1 MDPFLERTQGFESMT
16 LQMTGAEILVKSL
29 EDLKVT
35 YVFGYPGAAILPAF
49 HALAKTHIKII
60 VNSNEQSCAFSAAG
74 YSRSS
79 DKVGVAIVTSGPA
92 ITNTLTAVADSNAD
106 SIPMLVFAGQ
116 VPQRK
121 IGTDEFQ
128 HINVTEVFAKASK
141 KVILITDNSDVELV
155 VKDSYFLAQSGKPG
169 PVVIDFPLD
178 AQRKMGYYMEQD
190 PNVYRL
196 KYEDES
202 HLGHNQCQDFF
213 QLLQHSG
220 RPLLYIGGGLN
231 CRAAS
236 ERIREFNRMFNIP
249 SINSI
254 MGKGILDESLDTS
267 LGMLGMFGTPYAN
280 MAIQETDLFVAFGVR
295 WDDRVTQRVGD
306 AGLETGIAY
315 FDINA
320 QKVQEVR
327 LTRKPKF
334 SFIGDAKTAL
344 EDLLEYAKENNIKLN
359 IEDWQERA
367 SYLKRAF
374 RLNYNRKAETIQQAE
389 VMDLLSN
396 LLTEQTKI
404 TTGVGNHQ
412 MLAAQYLKILQPKS
426 FFTASGFGTM
436 GFALPCA
443 IGVHYANP
451 EATVIA
457 IDGDSSIKM
466 NMGEIHT
473 IGSLGIPIKVL
484 LMNNHADGMVRN
496 IQDSDYKGLHTATER
511 SFDANFAQI
520 AKECGFSFCRRI
532 EHRAH
537 LEPSLREFLAATGP
551 SFLEIVTDRDEVVY
565 PKIPMG
571 KGYKDMI
578 LGPFIKNILA
588 RESGQKD
595 IQ

>member
-1 MDPFLERTQGFESMT
+1 MQL
-16 LQMTGAEILVKSL
+16 TGAEILVKSL
-29 EDLKVT
+29 EQLKVT
-35 YVFGYPGAAILPAF
+35 HVFGYPGATILPVF
-49 HALAKTHIKII
+49 HALAKTHIQII

-74 YSRSS
+74 FSRSS

-92 ITNTLTAVADSNAD
+92 ITNTLTAVADCNAD
-106 SIPMLVFAGQ
+106 SIPILVVAGQ

-121 IGTDEFQ
+121 LGSDEFQ

-141 KVILITDNSDVELV
+141 KVILITDNSDVETV
-155 VKDSYFLAQSGKPG
+155 VKDSYFLARSGKPG

-178 AQRKMGYYMEQD
+178 AQRKMAHYKQQD
-190 PNVYRL
+190 PDIYRL

-202 HLGHNQCQDFF
+202 HLGRNQCREFF
-213 QLLQHSG
+213 QLLQG
-220 RPLLYIGGGLN
+220 AKRPLLYIGGGLN
-231 CRAAS
+231 SIAAS
-236 ERIREFNRMFNIP
+236 EKIREFNHLFNIP

-267 LGMLGMFGTPYAN
+267 LGMLGMFGIPYAN

-306 AGLETGIAY
+306 PGLEADIAY

-320 QKVQEVR
+320 EKVQEVR
-327 LTRKPKF
+327 VTRKPKF
-334 SFIGDAKTAL
+334 SFIGDAKIAL

-359 IEDWQERA
+359 IKEWQERA

-374 RLNYNRKAETIQQAE
+374 QLNYNRNTESIQQAE
-389 VMDLLSN
+389 ALDLLSS

-426 FFTASGFGTM
+426 FFAASGFGTM

-443 IGVHYANP
+443 IGVHYANS

-473 IGSLGIPIKVL
+473 IGSLGLPIKIL
-484 LMNNHADGMVRN
+484 LLNNHGDGMVRD
-496 IQDSDYKGLHTATER
+496 IQDADYQQLHTATER

-520 AKECGFSFCRRI
+520 AKECGFTFCRKIKDRQD
-532 EHRAH
+532 
-537 LEPSLREFLAATGP
+537 LEPSLREMLSATGP
-551 SFLEIVTDRDEVVY
+551 SFLEIVTDRNEMIY
-565 PKIPMG
+565 PRIPIG
-571 KGYKDMI
+571 KGYRDMI
-578 LGPFIKNILA
+578 LGPFIRKTLA
-588 RESGQKD
+588 S
-595 IQ
+595 

>member
-1 MDPFLERTQGFESMT
+1 LN
-16 LQMTGAEILVKSL
+16 
-29 EDLKVT
+29 VT
-35 YVFGYPGAAILPAF
+35 HVFGYPGATILPVF
-49 HALAKTHIKII
+49 HALAKTHIQII

-74 YSRSS
+74 FSRSS

-92 ITNTLTAVADSNAD
+92 ITNTLTAVADCNAD
-106 SIPMLVFAGQ
+106 SIPILVVAGQ

-121 IGTDEFQ
+121 LGSDEFQ

-141 KVILITDNSDVELV
+141 KVILITDNSDVETV
-155 VKDSYFLAQSGKPG
+155 VKDAYFLARSGKPG

-178 AQRKMGYYMEQD
+178 AQRKMAHYKQQD
-190 PNVYRL
+190 PDIYRL

-202 HLGHNQCQDFF
+202 HLGRNQCREFF
-213 QLLQHSG
+213 QLLQG
-220 RPLLYIGGGLN
+220 AKRPLLYIGGGLN
-231 CRAAS
+231 SIAAS
-236 ERIREFNRMFNIP
+236 EKIREFNHLFNIP

-254 MGKGILDESLDTS
+254 MGKGILNESLDTS
-267 LGMLGMFGTPYAN
+267 LGMLGMFGIPYAN

-306 AGLETGIAY
+306 PGLEADIAY

-320 QKVQEVR
+320 EKVQEVR
-327 LTRKPKF
+327 VTRKPKF
-334 SFIGDAKTAL
+334 SFIGDAKIAL

-359 IEDWQERA
+359 IKEWQERA
-367 SYLKRAF
+367 SYLKQAF
-374 RLNYNRKAETIQQAE
+374 QLNYNRNTESIQQAE
-389 VMDLLSN
+389 ALDLLSS

-426 FFTASGFGTM
+426 FFAASGFGTM

-443 IGVHYANP
+443 IGVHYANS

-473 IGSLGIPIKVL
+473 IGSLGLPIKIL
-484 LMNNHADGMVRN
+484 LLNNHGDGMVRD
-496 IQDSDYKGLHTATER
+496 IQDADYQQLHTATER

-520 AKECGFSFCRRI
+520 AKECGFTFCRKIKDRQD
-532 EHRAH
+532 
-537 LEPSLREFLAATGP
+537 LEPSLREMLSATGP
-551 SFLEIVTDRDEVVY
+551 SFLEIVTDRNEMIY
-565 PKIPMG
+565 PRIPIG
-571 KGYKDMI
+571 KGYRDMI
-578 LGPFIKNILA
+578 LGPFIRKTLA
-588 RESGQKD
+588 S
-595 IQ
+595 

>member
-1 MDPFLERTQGFESMT
+1 MT
-16 LQMTGAEILVKSL
+16 RQMTGAEILVKSL
-29 EDLKVT
+29 EDLKVA
-35 YVFGYPGAAILPAF
+35 YVFGYPGAAILPVF
-49 HALAKTHIKII
+49 HALAKSHIEII

-106 SIPMLVFAGQ
+106 SIPILVFAGQ

-155 VKDSYFLAQSGKPG
+155 AKDSYFLAQSGKPG

-178 AQRKMGYYMEQD
+178 AQRKMGYYREQD
-190 PNVYRL
+190 PNIYRL

-202 HLGHNQCQDFF
+202 HLGQNQCQDFF
-213 QLLQHSG
+213 QLLQRSG

-231 CRAAS
+231 SKAAS

-306 AGLETGIAY
+306 PGLEADIAY

-320 QKVQEVR
+320 EKVQEVR

-344 EDLLEYAKENNIKLN
+344 EDLLEYAKENNIKLD
-359 IEDWQERA
+359 IKEWQERV

-374 RLNYNRKAETIQQAE
+374 QLNYSRKAETIQQAE
-389 VMDLLSN
+389 VVDLLSD
-396 LLTEQTKI
+396 LITEQTKI

-412 MLAAQYLKILQPKS
+412 MLAAQYLKILQPRS

-457 IDGDSSIKM
+457 IDGDGSIKM

-473 IGSLGIPIKVL
+473 IGALGIPLKVL
-484 LMNNHADGMVRN
+484 LMNNHGDGMVRN
-496 IQDSDYKGLHTATER
+496 IQDADYQGLHTATER

-520 AKECGFSFCRRI
+520 AKQSGFSFCRRI

-537 LEPSLREFLAATGP
+537 LEPSLREFLAAAGP

-565 PKIPMG
+565 PKIPIG

-578 LGPFIKNILA
+578 LGPFIKNTLA
-588 RESGQKD
+588 SETRQKD
-595 IQ
+595 LQ

>member
-1 MDPFLERTQGFESMT
+1 MNPFLEKPQGFENMT
-16 LQMTGAEILVKSL
+16 PQMTGAEILVRSL
-29 EDLKVT
+29 KDLEVT
-35 YVFGYPGAAILPAF
+35 CVFGYPGAAILPVF
-49 HALAKTHIKII
+49 HALAKAQIQII

-74 YSRSS
+74 YSRSG

-106 SIPMLVFAGQ
+106 SIPILVFAGQ

-121 IGTDEFQ
+121 LGTDEFQ
-128 HINVTEVFAKASK
+128 HINVTEVFAKAAK
-141 KVILITDNSDVELV
+141 KVILITDNSDVEVV

-178 AQRKMGYYMEQD
+178 AQRKTGCYREQD

-202 HLGHNQCQDFF
+202 HLGKNQCRDFF
-213 QLLQHSG
+213 ELLQHSS

-231 CRAAS
+231 SKAGS

-254 MGKGILDESLDTS
+254 MGKGILDEGLDTS
-267 LGMLGMFGTPYAN
+267 LGMLGMFGTPYSN

-295 WDDRVTQRVGD
+295 WDDRVAQRVGD
-306 AGLETGIAY
+306 PGLEADIAY

-320 QKVQEVR
+320 EKVQEVR

-334 SFIGDAKTAL
+334 SFIGDAKIAL
-344 EDLLEYAKENNIKLN
+344 KDLLEYARENNIRLDIK
-359 IEDWQERA
+359 EWQERV

-374 RLNYNRKAETIQQAE
+374 QLNYKRKAEAIQQAE
-389 VMDLLSN
+389 VMDLLSD

-443 IGVHYANP
+443 IGVHCNNP

-466 NMGEIHT
+466 NMGEMHT
-473 IGSLGIPIKVL
+473 IGALGIPIKVML
-484 LMNNHADGMVRN
+484 LNNHGDGMVRN
-496 IQDSDYKGLHTATER
+496 IQDADYQGLHTATER
-511 SFDANFAQI
+511 SFDANFARI

-532 EHRAH
+532 EHRTN
-537 LEPSLREFLAATGP
+537 LEASLREFLAATGP
-551 SFLEIVTDRDEVVY
+551 SLLEIVTDRNEVVY
-565 PKIPMG
+565 PKIPVG

-578 LGPFIKNILA
+578 LGPFIKNTLA
-588 RESGQKD
+588 SESGQKG

>member
-1 MDPFLERTQGFESMT
+1 MQL
-16 LQMTGAEILVKSL
+16 TGAEILVKSL
-29 EDLKVT
+29 EQLQVT
-35 YVFGYPGAAILPAF
+35 HVFGYPGATILPVF
-49 HALAKTHIKII
+49 HALAKTHIQII

-74 YSRSS
+74 FSRSS
-79 DKVGVAIVTSGPA
+79 DRVGVAIVTSGPA
-92 ITNTLTAVADSNAD
+92 ITNTLTAVADCNAD
-106 SIPMLVFAGQ
+106 SIPILVVAGQ

-121 IGTDEFQ
+121 IGSDEFQ

-141 KVILITDNSDVELV
+141 KVILITDNSDVETV
-155 VKDSYFLAQSGKPG
+155 VKDAYFLARSGKPG

-178 AQRKMGYYMEQD
+178 AQRKMAYYKQQD
-190 PNVYRL
+190 PDIYRL

-202 HLGHNQCQDFF
+202 HLGRNQCREFF
-213 QLLQHSG
+213 QLLQG
-220 RPLLYIGGGLN
+220 ARRPLLYIGGGLN
-231 CRAAS
+231 SRAAS
-236 ERIREFNRMFNIP
+236 EKIREFNHLFNIP

-267 LGMLGMFGTPYAN
+267 LGMLGMFGMPYAN

-306 AGLETGIAY
+306 PGLEADIAY

-320 QKVQEVR
+320 EKVQEVR
-327 LTRKPKF
+327 VTRKPKF
-334 SFIGDAKTAL
+334 SFIGDAKIAL

-359 IEDWQERA
+359 IKEWQERA

-374 RLNYNRKAETIQQAE
+374 RLNYKRNAESIQQAE
-389 VMDLLSN
+389 ALDLLSS

-426 FFTASGFGTM
+426 FFAASGFGTM

-443 IGVHYANP
+443 IGVHYANS

-457 IDGDSSIKM
+457 IDGDGSIKM

-473 IGSLGIPIKVL
+473 IGSLGLPIKVL
-484 LMNNHADGMVRN
+484 LLNNHGDGMVRD
-496 IQDSDYKGLHTATER
+496 IQDADYQQLHTATER

-520 AKECGFSFCRRI
+520 AKECGFTFCRKIKDRQD
-532 EHRAH
+532 
-537 LEPSLREFLAATGP
+537 LEPSLREMLSATGP
-551 SFLEIVTDRDEVVY
+551 SFLEIVTDRSEMIY
-565 PKIPMG
+565 PRIPIG
-571 KGYKDMI
+571 KGYRDMI
-578 LGPFIKNILA
+578 LGPFIRKTLA
-588 RESGQKD
+588 S
-595 IQ
+595 

>member
-1 MDPFLERTQGFESMT
+1 MQL
-16 LQMTGAEILVKSL
+16 TGAEILVKSL
-29 EDLKVT
+29 EQLKVSH
-35 YVFGYPGAAILPAF
+35 VFGYPGATILPVF
-49 HALAKTHIKII
+49 HALAKTHIQII

-74 YSRSS
+74 FSRSS
-79 DKVGVAIVTSGPA
+79 DRVGVAIVTSGPA

-106 SIPMLVFAGQ
+106 SIPVLVIAGQ

-121 IGTDEFQ
+121 LGTDEFQ

-141 KVILITDNSDVELV
+141 KVILITDNSDVETV
-155 VKDSYFLAQSGKPG
+155 VKDAYFLARSGKPG

-178 AQRKMGYYMEQD
+178 AQRKMGNYKQQD
-190 PNVYRL
+190 PDIYRL

-202 HLGHNQCQDFF
+202 HLGKNQCREFF
-213 QLLQHSG
+213 QLLQSAR

-231 CRAAS
+231 SKAAS
-236 ERIREFNRMFNIP
+236 EKIREFNRIFNIP

-306 AGLETGIAY
+306 PGLEADIAY

-320 QKVQEVR
+320 EKVQEVR
-327 LTRKPKF
+327 VTRNPKF
-334 SFIGDAKTAL
+334 SFIGDAKIAL

-359 IEDWQERA
+359 MKEWQERA

-374 RLNYNRKAETIQQAE
+374 PLNYNRNAESIQQAE
-389 VMDLLSN
+389 VMDLLSS

-473 IGSLGIPIKVL
+473 IGSLGLPIKVL
-484 LMNNHADGMVRN
+484 LLNNHGDGMVRN
-496 IQDSDYKGLHTATER
+496 IQDADYQQLHTATER

-520 AKECGFSFCRRI
+520 AKECGFSFCRKI
-532 EHRAH
+532 EHRPD
-537 LEPSLREFLAATGP
+537 LETSLREFLAATGP
-551 SFLEIVTDRDEVVY
+551 SFLEIVTDRNEMVY
-565 PKIPMG
+565 PRIPIG
-571 KGYKDMI
+571 KGYRDMI
-578 LGPFIKNILA
+578 LGPFIRKTLA
-588 RESGQKD
+588 S
-595 IQ
+595 

>member
-1 MDPFLERTQGFESMT
+1 MQL
-16 LQMTGAEILVKSL
+16 TGAEILVKSL
-29 EDLKVT
+29 EQLNVT
-35 YVFGYPGAAILPAF
+35 HVFGYPGATILPVF
-49 HALAKTHIKII
+49 HALAKTHIQII

-74 YSRSS
+74 FSRSS

-92 ITNTLTAVADSNAD
+92 ITNTLTAVADCNAD
-106 SIPMLVFAGQ
+106 SIPILVVAGQ

-121 IGTDEFQ
+121 LGSDEFQ

-141 KVILITDNSDVELV
+141 KVILITDNSDVETV
-155 VKDSYFLAQSGKPG
+155 VKDAYFLARSGKPG

-178 AQRKMGYYMEQD
+178 AQRKMAHYKQQD
-190 PNVYRL
+190 PDIYRL

-202 HLGHNQCQDFF
+202 HLGRNQCREFF
-213 QLLQHSG
+213 QLLQG
-220 RPLLYIGGGLN
+220 AKRPLLYIGGGLN
-231 CRAAS
+231 SIAAS
-236 ERIREFNRMFNIP
+236 EKIREFNHLFNIP

-254 MGKGILDESLDTS
+254 MGKGILNESLDTS
-267 LGMLGMFGTPYAN
+267 LGMLGMFGIPYAN

-306 AGLETGIAY
+306 PGLEADIAY

-320 QKVQEVR
+320 EKVQEVR
-327 LTRKPKF
+327 VTRKPKF
-334 SFIGDAKTAL
+334 SFIGDAKIAL

-359 IEDWQERA
+359 IKEWQERA
-367 SYLKRAF
+367 SYLKQAF
-374 RLNYNRKAETIQQAE
+374 QLNYNRNTESIQQAE
-389 VMDLLSN
+389 ALDLLSS

-426 FFTASGFGTM
+426 FFAASGFGTM

-443 IGVHYANP
+443 IGVHYANS

-473 IGSLGIPIKVL
+473 IGSLGLPIKVL
-484 LMNNHADGMVRN
+484 LLNNHGDGMVRN
-496 IQDSDYKGLHTATER
+496 IQDADYQQLHTATER

-520 AKECGFSFCRRI
+520 AKECGFTFCRKIKDRQD
-532 EHRAH
+532 
-537 LEPSLREFLAATGP
+537 LEPGLREMLGATGP
-551 SFLEIVTDRDEVVY
+551 SFLEIVTDRNEMIY
-565 PKIPMG
+565 PRIPIG
-571 KGYKDMI
+571 KGYRDMI
-578 LGPFIKNILA
+578 LGPFIRKTLA
-588 RESGQKD
+588 S
-595 IQ
+595 

>member
-1 MDPFLERTQGFESMT
+1 MQL
-16 LQMTGAEILVKSL
+16 TGAEILVKSL
-29 EDLKVT
+29 EQLNVT
-35 YVFGYPGAAILPAF
+35 HVFGYPGATILPVF
-49 HALAKTHIKII
+49 HALAKTHIQII

-74 YSRSS
+74 FSRSS

-92 ITNTLTAVADSNAD
+92 ITNTLTAVADCNVD
-106 SIPMLVFAGQ
+106 SVPILVVAGQ

-121 IGTDEFQ
+121 LGSDEFQ

-141 KVILITDNSDVELV
+141 KVILITDNSDVETV
-155 VKDSYFLAQSGKPG
+155 VKDAYFLARSGKPG

-178 AQRKMGYYMEQD
+178 AQRKMAHYKQQD
-190 PNVYRL
+190 PDIYRL

-202 HLGHNQCQDFF
+202 HLGRNQCREFF
-213 QLLQHSG
+213 QLLQG
-220 RPLLYIGGGLN
+220 AKRPLLYIGGGLN
-231 CRAAS
+231 SIAAS
-236 ERIREFNRMFNIP
+236 EKIREFNHLFNIP

-254 MGKGILDESLDTS
+254 MGKGILNESLDTS
-267 LGMLGMFGTPYAN
+267 LGMLGMFGIPYAN

-306 AGLETGIAY
+306 PGLEADIAY

-320 QKVQEVR
+320 EKVQEVR
-327 LTRKPKF
+327 VTRKPKF
-334 SFIGDAKTAL
+334 SFIGDAKIAL

-359 IEDWQERA
+359 IKEWQERA

-374 RLNYNRKAETIQQAE
+374 QLNYNRNTESIQQAE
-389 VMDLLSN
+389 ALDLLSS

-426 FFTASGFGTM
+426 FFAASGFGTM

-443 IGVHYANP
+443 IGVHYANS

-473 IGSLGIPIKVL
+473 IGSLGLPIKIL
-484 LMNNHADGMVRN
+484 LLNNHGDGMVRD
-496 IQDSDYKGLHTATER
+496 IQDADYQQLHTATER

-520 AKECGFSFCRRI
+520 AKECGFTFCRKIKDRQD
-532 EHRAH
+532 
-537 LEPSLREFLAATGP
+537 LEPSLREMLSATGP
-551 SFLEIVTDRDEVVY
+551 SFLEIVTDRNEMIY
-565 PKIPMG
+565 PRIPIG
-571 KGYKDMI
+571 KGYRDMI
-578 LGPFIKNILA
+578 LGPFIRKTLA
-588 RESGQKD
+588 S
-595 IQ
+595 